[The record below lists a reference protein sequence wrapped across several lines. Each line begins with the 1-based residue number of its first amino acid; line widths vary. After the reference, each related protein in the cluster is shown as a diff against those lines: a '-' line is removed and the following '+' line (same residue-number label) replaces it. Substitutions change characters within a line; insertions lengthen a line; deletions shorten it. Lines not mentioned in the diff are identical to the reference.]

1 MKKKKIFALAFSM
14 LISTLSLSGCGG
26 TSGGTSESTS
36 QVTQTNAN
44 SEVQTTESG
53 TNNAATVKLG
63 MIGPLSGDASIY
75 GIAVKNGIDL
85 ALEEINEKSTD
96 FKFELEALDDK
107 NDISEAVNAYNN
119 LSSKDIYALLGAVT
133 SKPSVAVA
141 EIAAEEGMPMIT
153 PTGTTPAIT
162 TYGDNIFRVCYIDP
176 IQGKTVATF
185 AADNL
190 KAKTA
195 AIIYDTSNDYSQGL
209 ATSFEERATEK
220 GITIVAKEGYGA
232 DDKDFRT
239 QLTKIQATNPDVL
252 FVPDYY
258 QKDALIAAQ
267 AKEIGLTIPLLGGDG
282 WDGVLGVLDT
292 SNQKVVDN
300 CYFANHYSPT
310 DTDETVTNFVVRYID
325 KYKEAPNSF
334 AALGYDAA
342 YIMTN
347 AIKESGTTHK
357 DATIGMLQQTEYDG
371 VTGHIVFDEKGDP
384 IKTVSII
391 KLEADETGKVSAK
404 LDSKITAQ

>member
-1 MKKKKIFALAFSM
+1 MKRKKIFALAFSM

-26 TSGGTSESTS
+26 TSGGTNESTS
-36 QVTQTNAN
+36 QAAQTETN
-44 SEVQTTESG
+44 SEVQTTKSS
-53 TNNAATVKLG
+53 TDNAATVKLG
-63 MIGPLSGDASIY
+63 MIGPLTGDASIY
-75 GIAVKNGIDL
+75 GIAVKNGIEL

-162 TYGDNIFRVCYIDP
+162 TYGDNIFRVCFTDP
-176 IQGKTVATF
+176 LQGKTMATF

-190 KAKTA
+190 KVKTA

-209 ATSFEERATEK
+209 ATSFEERATER

-267 AKEIGLTIPLLGGDG
+267 AKEIGLTVPMLGGDG
-282 WDGVLGVLDT
+282 WDGVLGVLDE

-300 CYFANHYSPT
+300 CYFSNHYSPV
-310 DTDETVTNFVVRYID
+310 DTDETVTNFVV
-325 KYKEAPNSF
+325 KYLEKYGEAPNSF
-334 AALGYDAA
+334 AALGYDAT

-371 VTGHIVFDEKGDP
+371 VTGHIVFDENGDP

-391 KLEADETGKVSAK
+391 KLDADESGKVSAK

>member
-1 MKKKKIFALAFSM
+1 MKRKKIFALAFSM

-26 TSGGTSESTS
+26 TSGGTNESTS
-36 QVTQTNAN
+36 QATQTETN
-44 SEVQTTESG
+44 SEEQTTKSS
-53 TNNAATVKLG
+53 TSNAATVKLG
-63 MIGPLSGDASIY
+63 MIGPLTGDASIY
-75 GIAVKNGIDL
+75 GIAVKNGIEL

-141 EIAAEEGMPMIT
+141 EIAAEESMPMIT

-162 TYGDNIFRVCYIDP
+162 TYGDNIFRVCFTDP
-176 IQGKTVATF
+176 LQGKTMATF

-190 KAKTA
+190 KVKTA

-209 ATSFEERATEK
+209 ATSFEERATER

-258 QKDALIAAQ
+258 QKDALIATQ
-267 AKEIGLTIPLLGGDG
+267 AKEIGLTMPMLGGDG
-282 WDGVLGVLDT
+282 WDGVLGVLDE

-300 CYFANHYSPT
+300 CYFSNHYSPV
-310 DTDETVTNFVVRYID
+310 DTDETVTNFVVKYLD

-357 DATIGMLQQTEYDG
+357 DATIGMLQKTEYDG
-371 VTGHIVFDEKGDP
+371 VTGHIVFDENGDP

-391 KLEADETGKVSAK
+391 KLEADESGKVSAK